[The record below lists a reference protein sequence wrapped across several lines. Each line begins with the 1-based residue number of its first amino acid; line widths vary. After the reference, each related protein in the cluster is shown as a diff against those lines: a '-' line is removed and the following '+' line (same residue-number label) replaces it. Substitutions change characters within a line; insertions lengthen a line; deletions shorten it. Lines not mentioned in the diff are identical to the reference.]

1 MNTISGKM
9 IITVVMKDATLDDV
23 SGLFDEVSVCF
34 EERIDA
40 ERPTLDDIKWQL
52 VDEGRWGFNNV
63 EFDIV
68 DLLTVDVEEEDEDED
83 EEEVSYVSI
92 IRNFVKNQ
100 FPDHPLDTPISG
112 QELREAMEREIKSY
126 KE

>member
-68 DLLTVDVEEEDEDED
+68 DLLTVDVEDEDEDEEEDEDED
-83 EEEVSYVSI
+83 EEE
-92 IRNFVKNQ
+92 
-100 FPDHPLDTPISG
+100 D
-112 QELREAMEREIKSY
+112 
-126 KE
+126 